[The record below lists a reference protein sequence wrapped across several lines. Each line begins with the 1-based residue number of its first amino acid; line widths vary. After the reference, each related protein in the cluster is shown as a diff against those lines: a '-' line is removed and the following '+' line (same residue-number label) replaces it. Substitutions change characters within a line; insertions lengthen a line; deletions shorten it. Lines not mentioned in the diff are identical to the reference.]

1 MSLGCTECGKEYSYG
16 RKISFHCVHEHIQ
29 FGAIFENERKSHSW
43 NCNCIDIVSTEKRA
57 FESNLLLLEKNKES
71 YAIVF
76 E

>member
-1 MSLGCTECGKEYSYG
+1 MPLGCTECGKEYSYG
-16 RKISFHCVHEHIQ
+16 IKIVFQCEHNHVQ
-29 FGAIFENERKSHSW
+29 FGAIFENERKGHSW
-43 NCNCIDIVSTEKRA
+43 NCNSIDIFSTEIRT